1 MTVVGNGEIYDVQ
14 DLPPETRGTEDGRQ
28 EKPRSLKDIARESAA
43 IAEKSAILDALA
55 KTGWNVTQ
63 AARFLGVSRA
73 TLQTKMKTY
82 GLRGSTK

>member
-1 MTVVGNGEIYDVQ
+1 MIVENDETYDVQ
-14 DLPPETRGTEDGRQ
+14 DLPPETRRTEDGRQ
-28 EKPRSLKDIARESAA
+28 DKTRSLKDITRESAA

-73 TLQTKMKTY
+73 TLQTKMKKY
-82 GLRGSTK
+82 DLRGSKK